1 MAKEKS
7 KAAYL
12 DVCAL
17 SRPFDDQTQLRI
29 RVETESIQ
37 LILSNIRQKI
47 IRMIS
52 SPVHDAEIEAIN
64 DTEER
69 NALKKLLDELAHR
82 PNFDLPKAR
91 QRADDFT
98 AHSVGVADAAHLS
111 FAEQA
116 EADLVTVDDRF
127 IKRAKRAK
135 PSVWIGTPLEY
146 CEKEKLK

>member
-7 KAAYL
+7 KSAYL

-17 SRPFDDQTQLRI
+17 SRQFDDQSQLRI

-37 LILSNIRQKI
+37 LILSNIRQKVI
-47 IRMIS
+47 KMVS
-52 SPVHDAEIEAIN
+52 SPAHDIEIEAIN
-64 DTEER
+64 DAEER
-69 NALKKLLDELAHR
+69 NTLKRLLDELSHR
-82 PNFDLPKAR
+82 PTFDLRKAR
-91 QRADDFT
+91 LRADDLT
-98 AHSVGVADAAHLS
+98 NHSIGVGDAAHLS

-116 EADLVTVDDRF
+116 EVDLVTVDDRF

-146 CEKEKLK
+146 CEKENLK

>member
-12 DVCAL
+12 DVSTL
-17 SRPFDDQTQLRI
+17 SRPFDDQSQLRV

-69 NALKKLLDELAHR
+69 NALQRLLSELGHR
-82 PNFDLPKAR
+82 PNFDLQKAR

-98 AHSVGVADAAHLS
+98 AHNVGVADAAHLS

-135 PSVWIGTPLEY
+135 LLVWIGTPLEY
-146 CEKEKLK
+146 CEKERLK